1 MSKVQGLEK
10 ESNMVELINSGGP
23 VMWLILFCGVI
34 ALTIFLERF
43 FHLHRA
49 QIKVDDFLNGI
60 TTNLTHGND
69 LEAISI
75 CDQTPGPA
83 AHLVRTALLHRSDP
97 TDELINAVQQ
107 AGIREIPR
115 LERHMNLLITLA
127 QVLPM
132 LGLLGTVLGLLNM
145 LAALQAG
152 SPLAE
157 IGDLSAGLWTA
168 LLTTAAGLCAGI
180 PAYAGY
186 HFLINR
192 VESIAL
198 DMEQT
203 TEEIIYFLTH
213 PVDGAHHES

>member
-1 MSKVQGLEK
+1 MTGW
-10 ESNMVELINSGGP
+10 INSGGP
-23 VMWLILFCGVI
+23 VMWPILICGFI
-34 ALTIFLERF
+34 ALAVFLERF

-60 TTNLTHGND
+60 TTNLSRGND

-83 AHLVRTALLHRSDP
+83 AHLVHIALLHRADP
-97 TDELINAVQQ
+97 KDDLVKAVQQ

-132 LGLLGTVLGLLNM
+132 LGLLGTVLGLADM
-145 LAALQAG
+145 LTALQAG

-157 IGDLSAGLWTA
+157 IGDLSAGLWKA
-168 LLTTAAGLCAGI
+168 LLTTAAGLVTGI

-186 HFLINR
+186 HFLVSR

-203 TEEIIYFLTH
+203 SGEIIYFLTH
-213 PVDGAHHES
+213 QSAGEHHEP

>member
-1 MSKVQGLEK
+1 MLHW
-10 ESNMVELINSGGP
+10 INSGGAI
-23 VMWLILFCGVI
+23 MWLILAGGFI
-34 ALTIFLERF
+34 ALVIFLERL

-60 TTNLTHGND
+60 TTNITRGND

-83 AHLVRTALLHRSDP
+83 AHLVRTALLHRD
-97 TDELINAVQQ
+97 DDRDALIQSIRQ

-115 LERHMNLLITLA
+115 LERHTNMLITLA

-132 LGLLGTVLGLLNM
+132 LGLLGTVLGLLHM

-152 SPLAE
+152 SPLVE
-157 IGDLSAGLWTA
+157 IGALSGGLWIA
-168 LLTTAAGLCAGI
+168 LLTTAAGLITGI

-186 HFLINR
+186 HFLVGRI
-192 VESIAL
+192 ESIAV

-203 TEEIIYFLTH
+203 AEEIIRFLTR
-213 PVDGAHHES
+213 PNTGANHES

>member
-1 MSKVQGLEK
+1 MIGW
-10 ESNMVELINSGGP
+10 INSGGG
-23 VMWLILFCGVI
+23 VMWLILAGGFI
-34 ALTIFLERF
+34 ALVIFLERF

-49 QIKVDDFLNGI
+49 QIKIDDFLNGI
-60 TTNLTHGND
+60 TTNLTRGND

-83 AHLVRTALLHRSDP
+83 AHLVRTALLHRADP
-97 TDELINAVQQ
+97 KDDMVKAVQQ

-127 QVLPM
+127 QILPM
-132 LGLLGTVLGLLNM
+132 LGLLGTVLGLLSI

-157 IGDLSAGLWTA
+157 IGDLSGGLWRA
-168 LLTTAAGLCAGI
+168 LLTTAAGLITGI

-186 HFLINR
+186 HFLVSR

-203 TEEIIYFLTH
+203 AGEIIFFLTH
-213 PVDGAHHES
+213 PSNGERHEP

>member
-1 MSKVQGLEK
+1 MIGW
-10 ESNMVELINSGGP
+10 INSGGAI
-23 VMWLILFCGVI
+23 MWLILACGFV
-34 ALTIFLERF
+34 ALVIFLERL

-49 QIKVDDFLNGI
+49 QIEIDAFLNGI
-60 TTNLTHGND
+60 TTNLSRGND
-69 LEAISI
+69 LEALSI

-83 AHLVRTALLHRSDP
+83 AYIVHTALLHRDDSK
-97 TDELINAVQQ
+97 DELIKAVQQ
-107 AGIREIPR
+107 AGIREVPR

-132 LGLLGTVLGLLNM
+132 LGLLGTVFGM
-145 LAALQAG
+145 LSMLTALQSG

-157 IGDLSAGLWTA
+157 IGDLAGGLWRA
-168 LLTTAAGLCAGI
+168 LIATAAGLITGI

-186 HFLINR
+186 HFLVSR

-203 TEEIIYFLTH
+203 AGEIIYFLTH
-213 PVDGAHHES
+213 PSAGERHEP

>member
-1 MSKVQGLEK
+1 
-10 ESNMVELINSGGP
+10 MVGWINSGGG
-23 VMWLILFCGVI
+23 VMWLILGGGFV
-34 ALTIFLERF
+34 ALVIFLERF

-49 QIKVDDFLNGI
+49 QIKTDDFLNGI

-69 LEAISI
+69 LEAVSI

-83 AHLVRTALLHRSDP
+83 AHLVRTALLHRNDP
-97 TDELINAVQQ
+97 KDEMIKAVQQ

-132 LGLLGTVLGLLNM
+132 LGLFGTVLGLLQI

-157 IGDLSAGLWTA
+157 IGTLSGGLWSA
-168 LLTTAAGLCAGI
+168 LLTTAAGLGTGI

-186 HFLINR
+186 HFLVSR

-198 DMEQT
+198 DMEQAAG
-203 TEEIIYFLTH
+203 EIIYFLTH
-213 PVDGAHHES
+213 SSAGAHHEP

>member
-1 MSKVQGLEK
+1 MTGW
-10 ESNMVELINSGGP
+10 INSGGP
-23 VMWLILFCGVI
+23 VMWLISAGAFI
-34 ALTIFLERF
+34 ALVIFLERF

-49 QIKVDDFLNGI
+49 QIKIDDFLNGI
-60 TTNLTHGND
+60 ITNLTRGND
-69 LEAISI
+69 LEAVSI

-83 AHLVRTALLHRSDP
+83 AHLVRTALLHRTDP
-97 TDELINAVQQ
+97 KDDMIKSVQQ

-132 LGLLGTVLGLLNM
+132 LGLLGTVLGLLQM

-157 IGDLSAGLWTA
+157 IGDLSGGLWKA
-168 LLTTAAGLCAGI
+168 LLTTAAGLISGI

-186 HFLINR
+186 HFLVSR

-203 TEEIIYFLTH
+203 AGEIIYFLTH
-213 PVDGAHHES
+213 PSSGEHHEP

>member
-1 MSKVQGLEK
+1 MFGW
-10 ESNMVELINSGGP
+10 INSGGG
-23 VMWLILFCGVI
+23 VMWLILVCGFV
-34 ALTIFLERF
+34 ALVIFLERF

-49 QIKVDDFLNGI
+49 QIKIDDFLNGI
-60 TTNLTHGND
+60 TINLSRGND

-83 AHLVRTALLHRSDP
+83 AYIVRTALLHRDDSK
-97 TDELINAVQQ
+97 DELIKAVHQ

-132 LGLLGTVLGLLNM
+132 LGLLGTVLGLLSI
-145 LAALQAG
+145 LVALQSG

-157 IGDLSAGLWTA
+157 IGALASGLWKA
-168 LLTTAAGLCAGI
+168 LITTAAGLITGI

-186 HFLINR
+186 HFLVSR

-203 TEEIIYFLTH
+203 AGKIIYFLTH
-213 PVDGAHHES
+213 TPSGARHEP

>member
-1 MSKVQGLEK
+1 
-10 ESNMVELINSGGP
+10 MVGWINSGGAI
-23 VMWLILFCGVI
+23 MWLILGCGFI
-34 ALTIFLERF
+34 ALVIFLERF

-49 QIKVDDFLNGI
+49 QIKIDDFLNGI
-60 TTNLTHGND
+60 ITNLTHGND

-83 AHLVRTALLHRSDP
+83 AHLVRTALLHRNDSK
-97 TDELINAVQQ
+97 DEMIKAVQQ

-115 LERHMNLLITLA
+115 LERHTNLLITLA

-132 LGLLGTVLGLLNM
+132 LGLLGTVLGLLSILTAM
-145 LAALQAG
+145 QTG

-157 IGDLSAGLWTA
+157 IGTLTGGLWKA
-168 LLTTAAGLCAGI
+168 LLTTAAGLITGI

-186 HFLINR
+186 HFLISR

-203 TEEIIYFLTH
+203 AGEIIYFLTH
-213 PVDGAHHES
+213 PSAGERHEP

>member
-1 MSKVQGLEK
+1 MI
-10 ESNMVELINSGGP
+10 ELINSGGP
-23 VMWLILFCGVI
+23 AMWLILVCGFI

-60 TTNLTHGND
+60 TTNLSRGND
-69 LEAISI
+69 LEAVSI

-83 AHLVRTALLHRSDP
+83 AHLVRTALLNRNEPKDRL
-97 TDELINAVQQ
+97 TRAIQQ

-132 LGLLGTVLGLLNM
+132 LGLFGTVLGLLQM
-145 LAALQAG
+145 LASLMAG

-157 IGDLSAGLWTA
+157 IGDLAGGLWTA
-168 LLTTAAGLCAGI
+168 LLTTAAGLGAGI

-186 HFLINR
+186 HFLVGR

-203 TEEIIYFLTH
+203 AEEIIYFLTS
-213 PVDGAHHES
+213 PANGAHHEP

>member
-1 MSKVQGLEK
+1 ML
-10 ESNMVELINSGGP
+10 NWIHTGGAM
-23 VMWLILFCGVI
+23 MWLILAGGFI
-34 ALTIFLERF
+34 ALVIFLERL

-49 QIKVDDFLNGI
+49 QIKIDDFLNGI
-60 TTNLTHGND
+60 TTNLTRGND

-83 AHLVRTALLHRSDP
+83 AHLVRTALLHR
-97 TDELINAVQQ
+97 DEDRDALTQAVQQ

-115 LERHMNLLITLA
+115 LERHTNLLITLA

-132 LGLLGTVLGLLNM
+132 LGLLGTVLGLLQM

-152 SPLAE
+152 SPLVE
-157 IGDLSAGLWTA
+157 IGTLSGGLWSA
-168 LLTTAAGLCAGI
+168 LLTTAAGLITGI

-186 HFLINR
+186 HFLISR
-192 VESIAL
+192 VESIAV

-203 TEEIIYFLTH
+203 AEEIIHFLTR
-213 PVDGAHHES
+213 PGAGARHES

>member
-1 MSKVQGLEK
+1 
-10 ESNMVELINSGGP
+10 MVEWINSGGP
-23 VMWLILFCGVI
+23 VMWLILACALI
-34 ALTIFLERF
+34 ALTVFLERF

-49 QIKVDDFLNGI
+49 QIKIDDFLNGI
-60 TTNLTHGND
+60 TTNLLHGND
-69 LEAISI
+69 LEAVSI

-83 AHLVRTALLHRSDP
+83 AHLVRTALLHRDDP
-97 TDELINAVQQ
+97 KDELIKAVQQ
-107 AGIREIPR
+107 AGIQEIPR

-132 LGLLGTVLGLLNM
+132 LGLLGTVLGLLQI

-157 IGDLSAGLWTA
+157 IGELSGGLWTA
-168 LLTTAAGLCAGI
+168 LLTTAAGLSAGI

-186 HFLINR
+186 HFLVSR

-203 TEEIIYFLTH
+203 AGEIIYFLTH
-213 PVDGAHHES
+213 PSSGARHEP

>member
-1 MSKVQGLEK
+1 MAEW
-10 ESNMVELINSGGP
+10 INSGGQ
-23 VMWLILFCGVI
+23 VMWFILTCAFV
-34 ALTIFLERF
+34 ALVVFLERF

-49 QIKVDDFLNGI
+49 QIKIDDFLNGI
-60 TTNLTHGND
+60 TTNLTNGND
-69 LEAISI
+69 LEAVSI

-83 AHLVRTALLHRSDP
+83 AHLVRTALLHRNDSK
-97 TDELINAVQQ
+97 DELVKSVQQ

-132 LGLLGTVLGLLNM
+132 LGLLGTVIGLLNM

-157 IGDLSAGLWTA
+157 IGDLSGGLWTA
-168 LLTTAAGLCAGI
+168 LLTTAAGLATGI

-186 HFLINR
+186 HFLVSR

-198 DMEQT
+198 DMEQAAG
-203 TEEIIYFLTH
+203 EIIYFLTH
-213 PVDGAHHES
+213 LSSGEQS

>member
-1 MSKVQGLEK
+1 MIGWL
-10 ESNMVELINSGGP
+10 NSGGS
-23 VMWLILFCGVI
+23 VMWLILAGGFI
-34 ALTIFLERF
+34 TLAIFLERF

-49 QIKVDDFLNGI
+49 QIKIDDFLNGI

-83 AHLVRTALLHRSDP
+83 AHIVHTALLHRAD
-97 TDELINAVQQ
+97 TKDDLIQAVQQ
-107 AGIREIPR
+107 AGLREIPR

-127 QVLPM
+127 QILPM
-132 LGLLGTVLGLLNM
+132 LGLLGTVLGLLDI
-145 LAALQAG
+145 LTALQAG
-152 SPLAE
+152 SPLVE
-157 IGDLSAGLWTA
+157 ISSLSGGLWRA
-168 LLTTAAGLCAGI
+168 LITTAAGLITGI

-203 TEEIIYFLTH
+203 AGEIIYFITH
-213 PVDGAHHES
+213 PSNGERHEP

>member
-1 MSKVQGLEK
+1 MIEW
-10 ESNMVELINSGGP
+10 INNGGT
-23 VMWLILFCGVI
+23 VLWLILAGGFI
-34 ALTIFLERF
+34 SLTIFLERF

-49 QIKVDDFLNGI
+49 QIKIDDFLNGI
-60 TTNLTHGND
+60 TTNLSHGND

-75 CDQTPGPA
+75 CNQTPGPA
-83 AHLVRTALLHRSDP
+83 AHLVRTALLHRDDSKG
-97 TDELINAVQQ
+97 ELVKAVQQ

-115 LERHMNLLITLA
+115 LERHMNLLIILA
-127 QVLPM
+127 QILPM
-132 LGLLGTVLGLLNM
+132 LGLLGTVLGLLTM

-157 IGDLSAGLWTA
+157 IGDLAGGLWTA
-168 LLTTAAGLCAGI
+168 LITTALGLITGI

-186 HFLINR
+186 HFLVSR

-203 TEEIIYFLTH
+203 AEEIIYFLTH
-213 PVDGAHHES
+213 PAAGGNHES

>member
-1 MSKVQGLEK
+1 MIEW
-10 ESNMVELINSGGP
+10 INSGGNI
-23 VMWLILFCGVI
+23 MWIILAGGFI
-34 ALTIFLERF
+34 ALVIFMERF

-49 QIKVDDFLNGI
+49 QIKIDDFLNGI
-60 TTNLTHGND
+60 ITNLTRGND

-83 AHLVRTALLHRSDP
+83 AHIVRTALLHRADP
-97 TDELINAVQQ
+97 KDDLIKSVQQ

-127 QVLPM
+127 QILPM
-132 LGLLGTVLGLLNM
+132 LGLLGTVFGLFDM
-145 LAALQAG
+145 LTALQAG

-157 IGDLSAGLWTA
+157 IGDLSSGLRSALLATSAGLIT
-168 LLTTAAGLCAGI
+168 GI

-186 HFLINR
+186 HFLISR

-203 TEEIIYFLTH
+203 AGEIIFFLTH
-213 PVDGAHHES
+213 PAGERHEP

>member
-1 MSKVQGLEK
+1 MFQW
-10 ESNMVELINSGGP
+10 INSGGP
-23 VMWLILFCGVI
+23 IMWAILTGGFI
-34 ALTIFLERF
+34 ALVIFIERF

-49 QIKVDDFLNGI
+49 QIKIDDFLDGI
-60 TTNLTHGND
+60 TTNLNRGNG

-75 CDQTPGPA
+75 CDQTPGPS
-83 AHLVRTALLHRSDP
+83 AHLVRTALLHRTEPKDQ
-97 TDELINAVQQ
+97 LIITVKQ

-127 QVLPM
+127 QILPM
-132 LGLLGTVLGLLNM
+132 LGLLGTVFGLLTM

-152 SPLAE
+152 SPLVE
-157 IGDLSAGLWTA
+157 IGDLTGGLHRA
-168 LLTTAAGLCAGI
+168 LLTTAAGLITGI
-180 PAYAGY
+180 PAYASY

-203 TEEIIYFLTH
+203 AEDIIWFLTR
-213 PVDGAHHES
+213 PSSGEEHEEA